1 MKERIKTAGQG
12 KPCSVLSRYLLAS
25 MLLLLLLTAGCA
37 TSDPHAKPASD
48 ARRAAEANTSLGLQ
62 YMERGQYE
70 VAFGKLKK
78 AIAEDPG
85 YAPGQTVLAVLYEK
99 LGEDDMAGKHYK
111 KAYEAAPKEGDVNN
125 NYGTYLCRTGKTSE
139 ARAHFEIALKDPFY
153 SSPVVAMVN
162 AGKCELGAGKL
173 ADAEL
178 LLRSALKAEP
188 SNADGLLAMAQLN
201 YQENAY
207 FLSRAFIQ
215 RYESVASHN
224 ANSLLLAFNVEAA
237 LQDEQASARY
247 LYQLQQSFSDSR
259 QAEEA
264 RRLSGK

>member
-1 MKERIKTAGQG
+1 M
-12 KPCSVLSRYLLAS
+12 CSVSGRYLSAG

-37 TSDPHAKPASD
+37 TSNSQKKPASE

-99 LGEDDMAGKHYK
+99 LGEDALAGKHYQ
-111 KAYEAAPKEGDVNN
+111 KAYEADPKDGDVNN
-125 NYGTYLCRTGKTSE
+125 NYGAYLCRAGKTSE
-139 ARAHFEIALKDPFY
+139 ARAHFEKALKDPFY

-162 AGKCELGAGKL
+162 AGNCELEAGNL

-178 LLRSALKAEP
+178 LLRDALKAEP
-188 SNADGLLAMAQLN
+188 SNADGLLTMAKLN
-201 YQENAY
+201 YQKNS
-207 FLSRAFIQ
+207 FLLSRAFMQ

-224 ANSLLLAFNVEAA
+224 ANSLLLAFNVEIA
-237 LQDEQASARY
+237 LQDKEASERY
-247 LYQLQQSFSDSR
+247 LYQLQKDFSDSN
-259 QAEEA
+259 QAREA